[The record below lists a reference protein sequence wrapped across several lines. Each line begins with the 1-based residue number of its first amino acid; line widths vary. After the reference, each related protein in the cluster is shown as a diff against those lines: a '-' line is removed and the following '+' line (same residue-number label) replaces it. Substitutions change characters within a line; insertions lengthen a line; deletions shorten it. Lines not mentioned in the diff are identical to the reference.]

1 MTVIVKRNGRWN
13 GVDYTAEQSV
23 TNSSLETNMVNAGFA
38 RWAPGSEPANQSAST
53 SSGAVGTVLQ
63 PKRPSTAMK
72 RFGYADKGNYPNK
85 CWAGSFA
92 LPVVSRAVRIGFGA
106 ALGSSAW
113 TIEAF
118 SVGTSTSIDNDYM
131 CYGDTPIIGTFD
143 NYASNSKD
151 IPAGVGLAGQ
161 NFQLQQFYF
170 SDWSTLKNPQSVNQ
184 IDGVAYVPPA
194 SGLGIAANLV
204 IRMFSASG
212 GVVFGTQAQ
221 PLNYAKDLPLPYRTN
236 WKDAATGSG
245 NNLVQG
251 TQAPL
256 GVAFSGTVP
265 AAHPVFLIEYMSN
278 TDCISIGNYGDSIE
292 AGYLASNA
300 GKVGYGTTEW
310 AGSYLATDL
319 GVKVDTIMGSY
330 QGQPTVYN
338 FQRMMALLTSR
349 KALPDIMLFRPY
361 SRNSG
366 SDIQGQVAYVLP
378 FIQECVAAGVTPV
391 VLGGIYESATTA
403 NNATWLAVDAAAKA
417 VCDTYGVLFVDNSA
431 VITATNAATMLNA
444 DGIHPETATGIPAMG
459 RNYAT
464 ALTPLIK
471 KLTGWASSF
480 A

>member
-1 MTVIVKRNGRWN
+1 LQIKNLIKKAIMPTTVTEFIQDRAGKMTFEMSDGSVKTF
-13 GVDYTAEQSV
+13 DP
-23 TNSSLETNMVNAGFA
+23 SS
-38 RWAPGSEPANQSAST
+38 SSA
-53 SSGAVGTVLQ
+53 GTVLQ
-63 PKRPSTAMK
+63 PKRPSSAMK
-72 RFGYADKGNYPNK
+72 RFGYSDKGNYPNK
-85 CWAGSFA
+85 CWAASFA
-92 LPVVSRAVRIGFGA
+92 LPVVPRAARLGFA
-106 ALGSSAW
+106 SMLGSSAY

-131 CYGDTPIIGTFD
+131 CYGDTPMIGTFD
-143 NYASNSKD
+143 NYATISKD
-151 IPAGVGLAGQ
+151 IPAGVGLAAQ
-161 NFQLQQFYF
+161 NYQLQQFFF
-170 SDWSTLKNPQSVNQ
+170 SDWVTLKNPQSVNQ

-204 IRMFSASG
+204 IRMFSASS

-221 PLNYAKDLPLPYRTN
+221 PLAYAKDLPLPYRTN
-236 WKDAATGSG
+236 WKDGTTGSG
-245 NNLVQG
+245 TNLVQG
-251 TQAPL
+251 SQSAF

-265 AAHPVFLIEYMSN
+265 AAHPCFLIEYMSN
-278 TDCISIGNYGDSIE
+278 TDCITIGNYGDSIE
-292 AGYLASNA
+292 AGYLAANA

-366 SDIQGQVAYVLP
+366 SDIQGQAAYVLP
-378 FIQECVAAGVTPV
+378 FIQECTAAGVTPV
-391 VLGGIYESATTA
+391 VLGGIYESATPA

-417 VCDTYGVLFVDNSA
+417 ICDTYGVLFVDNSA
-431 VITATNAATMLNA
+431 VITAANATIMLNA

-464 ALTPLIK
+464 NLIPLVK
-471 KLTGWASSF
+471 KLTGWASTF